1 MTTYVIPLLT
11 VLVVGLVL
19 GAGLPAVFALGLV
32 AYSGGAGGTDGAG
45 TAHAP
50 NPALKILGTA
60 LFAFVALVIVV
71 AILWITRTTIIHHT
85 GVDPFFGFQK
95 K

>member
-19 GAGLPAVFALGLV
+19 GAGLPAVFAFGLV
-32 AYSGGAGGTDGAG
+32 AYSSGAGGAEADGSV
-45 TAHAP
+45 HAP
-50 NPALKILGTA
+50 NPALKFFGLL
-60 LFAFVALVIVV
+60 LFALVGLVIFF
-71 AILWITRTTIIHHT
+71 AILWITRSTIIHHT
-85 GVDPFFGFQK
+85 GFDPFFGFK

>member
-19 GAGLPAVFALGLV
+19 GAGLPAVFAFGLV
-32 AYSGGAGGTDGAG
+32 AYSSGAGGAGANGSVQ
-45 TAHAP
+45 AP
-50 NPALKILGTA
+50 NPALKFFGLL
-60 LFAFVALVIVV
+60 LFAVVGFVIFL
-71 AILWITRTTIIHHT
+71 AILWITRSTIIHHT
-85 GVDPFFGFQK
+85 GFDPFFGFK

>member
-11 VLVVGLVL
+11 VLVVGLLL

-32 AYSGGAGGTDGAG
+32 SYSHGAGGAEADG
-45 TAHAP
+45 TVDAP
-50 NPALKILGTA
+50 NPALKVLGLL
-60 LFAFVALVIVV
+60 LFALVSFIIFV
-71 AILWITRTTIIHHT
+71 AILWITRSTIIHHT
-85 GVDPFFGFQK
+85 GFDPFFGFK

>member
-19 GAGLPAVFALGLV
+19 GAGLPAVFSFGLV
-32 AYSGGAGGTDGAG
+32 AYSQGAGGVQADG
-45 TAHAP
+45 TVDRP
-50 NPALKILGTA
+50 NPALKFAGLA
-60 LFAFVALVIVV
+60 LFAIVGVVILA
-71 AILWITRTTIIHHT
+71 AILWITRSTIIHHT
-85 GVDPFFGFQK
+85 GFDPFFGFK